1 MNKRISILIFFI
13 LIIFACTGPEKTI
26 KPDETYKDDE
36 DPIAISCIQGFIKNQ
51 EHVKP
56 EFKMNNEMP
65 ELILY
70 IQPSY
75 MNLNS
80 DAQEMV
86 LVIIGT
92 KWHECYGS
100 DTRPFDSMGKGL
112 TRINHYS
119 RFCIKRFG
127 VVT

>member
-1 MNKRISILIFFI
+1 MKKRISILIFFI
-13 LIIFACTGPEKTI
+13 LILFACTGPEETI
-26 KPDETYKDDE
+26 KPDETYKDDG
-36 DPIAISCIQGFIKNQ
+36 DPIAISCIQDFIKNQ
-51 EHVKP
+51 QHVKP

-70 IQPSY
+70 VQPSF

-80 DAQEMV
+80 EAQEMV

-100 DTRPFDSMGKGL
+100 DTRPLTVWAKDSQESII
-112 TRINHYS
+112 T
-119 RFCIKRFG
+119 
-127 VVT
+127 VVFVSKDSEW